1 MIIFFI
7 AFKNIEI
14 FHINSINNKQ
24 KNSDIQKER
33 KFNAEEFILNV
44 YNHKDE
50 KIIKFFMEDYL
61 VGVLASEM
69 PADFSIEALKAQ
81 AVAARS
87 YAYGRMTN
95 VYKSNHSNDIADV
108 CTNSA
113 HCQAW
118 IGKDEFLDKYEDAT
132 LAVKHWERFEI
143 AVNQT
148 RGIIIKYEGKVA
160 NPLYHSSSSNLTEN
174 SDNVWD
180 NVEVPYLQSVVSLG
194 DDLGYNYIEKKELSL
209 KDFLLKLNIPGFE
222 NDENLDLKINYET
235 SDSGRVKNIALLGE
249 EFSGTKLRTLLGLK
263 STNFK
268 IDINNKN
275 VIIRTSGFGHGV
287 GMSQWGA
294 NYLALNK
301 SSFHEI
307 LKHYYSGISLDTIY

>member
-1 MIIFFI
+1 
-7 AFKNIEI
+7 
-14 FHINSINNKQ
+14 
-24 KNSDIQKER
+24 
-33 KFNAEEFILNV
+33 
-44 YNHKDE
+44 
-50 KIIKFFMEDYL
+50 MEDYL

-69 PADFSIEALKAQ
+69 PADFSKEALKAQ
-81 AVAARS
+81 AVSART
-87 YAYGRMTN
+87 YAYGRMTKL
-95 VYKSNHSNDIADV
+95 YKSNHSNDIADV

-118 IGKDEFLDKYEDAT
+118 IGKDEFFDKYEDAT
-132 LAVKHWERFEI
+132 LAMKHWEKFKT

-174 SDNVWD
+174 PENVWN

-194 DDLGYNYIEKKELSL
+194 DDLGYNYKEEQALSL
-209 KDFLLKLNIPGFE
+209 KDFLLKLNIEGFGNE
-222 NDENLDLKINYET
+222 EDLDLKIKYET
-235 SDSGRVKNIALLGE
+235 FDSGRVKNVVLLGE
-249 EFSGTKLRTLLGLK
+249 EFSGTELRNLLGLK

-275 VIIRTSGFGHGV
+275 VTIRTSGFGHGV

-294 NYLALNK
+294 NYLALNE